1 MSYICNTCT
10 ASFKN
15 KSSLNAHVK
24 SAKYCLKLRETTA
37 TIIPSFICDVC
48 EKTFTTKQHLQQ
60 HYQSCCSH
68 HGYIKYKVLYSSLQ
82 VEKQQLQAEYLHF
95 QKLTEK
101 QLSDKDVM
109 IDKLRADMQQLSM
122 EAVKRPSTVNNTNN
136 NVNTTNINNL
146 AVFDRNQLV
155 DAVQRNPLNKEIVDK
170 GLPGVA
176 GHVGYL
182 LKTEFEKPNYM
193 IADASRLKCKY
204 KNADGNIITD
214 HKCNAIVSSI
224 SPHLSDQATDVF
236 QDVASSYEL
245 RLNIHNLEN
254 NKIPTLQNYIKQVE
268 KQIDDLPDRRT
279 QNHPDRQRFNKLLED
294 YNDDLKDYFEQL
306 NSLKQAALIKSVRL
320 DIPLE
325 SYEEDLDKT
334 SRNLKDIKQITGETK
349 TSFAKSLIH
358 TIS

>member
-1 MSYICNTCT
+1 MSYTCNICTS
-10 ASFKN
+10 SFTN

-24 SAKYCLKLRETTA
+24 SAKYCIKLRESKESTTEFLCD
-37 TIIPSFICDVC
+37 ICQKSFS
-48 EKTFTTKQHLQQ
+48 TKQNLQQ
-60 HYQSCCSH
+60 HYGICCSH
-68 HGYIKYKVLYSSLQ
+68 PGYIKYKELYMVAQ
-82 VEKQQLQAEYLHF
+82 TEKIQIQAENNHL
-95 QKLTEK
+95 KN
-101 QLSDKDVM
+101 QLGDKNVM
-109 IDKLRADMQQLSM
+109 IDKLRADLQQLSM

-146 AVFDRNQLV
+146 AVFDKNQLV
-155 DAVQRNPLNKEIVDK
+155 NAVQRNPLNKEIVDK

-204 KNADGNIITD
+204 KNEDGNIITD
-214 HKCNAIVSSI
+214 HKCSAIVSSI
-224 SPHLSDQATDVF
+224 SPHLSDQATDVL

-254 NKIPTLQNYIKQVE
+254 NKIPTLQKCIKQVE

-294 YNDDLKDYFEQL
+294 YNDDLEDYFEQL
-306 NSLKQAALIKSVRL
+306 NSLKQEALRKSVRL

-349 TSFAKSLIH
+349 TSFAKSLID